1 VIESIP
7 RRSRCRSAFS
17 PLQLDSKNRPTAP
30 FVRQNLL
37 VAKGP
42 WARIWAIGLE
52 HDSVIRDNQARSE
65 ECRKE
70 QPATPDSLSDSLE
83 QRISDDRSRVL
94 EIALSS
100 PFALCDPS
108 EYEVATGKK
117 SSGRSMEKGRCG
129 IDLSLRVEGTTGAE
143 IMTYGTRRPW
153 PMLQANLTRRSQVRA
168 PSKLSG
174 WPRPWTRGPPKVPQ
188 PCELKLC

>member
-1 VIESIP
+1 MT
-7 RRSRCRSAFS
+7 RS
-17 PLQLDSKNRPTAP
+17 LGTIK
-30 FVRQNLL
+30 
-37 VAKGP
+37 
-42 WARIWAIGLE
+42 LE
-52 HDSVIRDNQARSE
+52 SE

-83 QRISDDRSRVL
+83 QRISDNRSRVL

-108 EYEVATGKK
+108 EYEVATGEK

-153 PMLQANLTRRSQVRA
+153 PMLQANLTRRSPSPSAEQIVRVA
-168 PSKLSG
+168 QALDSWPAQSSG
-174 WPRPWTRGPPKVPQ
+174 S
-188 PCELKLC
+188 LAS